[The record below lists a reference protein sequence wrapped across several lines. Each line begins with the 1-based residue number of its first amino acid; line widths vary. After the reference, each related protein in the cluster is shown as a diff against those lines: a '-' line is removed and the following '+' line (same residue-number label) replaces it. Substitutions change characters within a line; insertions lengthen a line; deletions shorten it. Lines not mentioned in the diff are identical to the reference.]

1 MSGLLW
7 LLTLVAASACEAR
20 QAPAPP
26 NDAPADVRSTPVAQP
41 SIEPLQEL
49 DRITEEDYEEQA
61 IVDITE
67 ETLEAELD
75 RLEAEIG
82 K

>member
-1 MSGLLW
+1 LLW
-7 LLTLVAASACEAR
+7 LLTLAAASACEAK
-20 QAPAPP
+20 QVPAPP
-26 NDAPADVRSTPVAQP
+26 SDPPADVRSAPVAQP
-41 SIEPLQEL
+41 SASPLQEL

-61 IVDITE
+61 IVDITQ